1 MALTDANSI
10 FLISKTK
17 RYRRTVQRSVPAES
31 NSFSYYRRGRYRYGS
46 GSQSLEA
53 SPNTTLPA
61 LVPNILLLNQAIY
74 AEAQPI
80 LYAGNTFAVE
90 DTMAMHAFLAIIGP
104 KNRAT
109 ITDLTVR
116 GWGYTKAHKA
126 LNHPAFTLLTGA
138 INLKRLHLDCE
149 ISWGGPKR
157 IAKQLYRD
165 AFHWLEAMGTGKGVF
180 DAAVDIIEMPAD
192 YLNRPIY
199 GHMHGSQQ
207 SLGVGVEDFRAEL
220 RKMMS

>member
-1 MALTDANSI
+1 MPAKTNS
-10 FLISKTK
+10 LG
-17 RYRRTVQRSVPAES
+17 
-31 NSFSYYRRGRYRYGS
+31 YYCRGRSGYGS

-53 SPNTTLPA
+53 SANTTLPT
-61 LVPNILLLNQAIY
+61 LVPNILLLNQATY

-126 LNHPAFTLLTGA
+126 LNHPAFTLLA
-138 INLKRLHLDCE
+138 DAVNLKRLHLDCE

-165 AFHWLEAMGTGKGVF
+165 AFHWLEAMGTGKGAF
-180 DAAVDIIEMPAD
+180 DAAVDIIEMPPY
-192 YLNRPIY
+192 YLNRTIY

-207 SLGVGVEDFRAEL
+207 SLGGGVEDFRAEL